1 VFEWDSERRRLKAFI
16 LDAYRRYVAYDCALR
31 AGSLAY
37 YALLCTFPLLL
48 FLVFLGTQVL
58 ASQDARTSLELAISQ
73 LTPQT
78 ADIIS
83 SAVEQS
89 IQARGGELIGVIG
102 ALGLLWSASAVFG
115 VLSSTMNMIWE
126 VSPRPFWRRR
136 LMALLAVSAISGLF
150 VISLLMSVIGVLR
163 DLLALFPSWR
173 WVNPLV
179 SLMVSVA
186 LFWLIYRSLP
196 NRRVDARAALIGGGL
211 AAGLWQ
217 LAKAG
222 FAWYLGSGWARYGL
236 VYGSLTSLVVLII
249 WMYLSAWILLTG
261 GVVVAALERVYWP
274 ATDVQAADDFPG

>member
-1 VFEWDSERRRLKAFI
+1 MFEWDRARQRLKAFF

-37 YALLCTFPLLL
+37 YALLCIFPLLL

-58 ASQDARTSLELAISQ
+58 ASEAARASLETAISQ

-89 IQARGGELIGVIG
+89 IQARGSIGVIG
-102 ALGLLWSASAVFG
+102 AIGLLWSASAVFG
-115 VLSSTMNMIWE
+115 VLSSTMNLIWE

-136 LMALLAVSAISGLF
+136 LVALLAVSSIAGLF
-150 VISLLMSVIGVLR
+150 VFSLLMSVIGVLR
-163 DLLALFPSWR
+163 DLLAIFPSWR

-179 SLMVSVA
+179 SLLVSMT

-211 AAGLWQ
+211 AAWLWQ

-249 WMYLSAWILLTG
+249 WLYLSAWILLTG

-274 ATDVQAADDFPG
+274 TNDVQSVGAISG

>member
-1 VFEWDSERRRLKAFI
+1 VINWDNMRQQLKAFI

-37 YALLCTFPLLL
+37 YALLCIFPLLL

-58 ASQDARTSLELAISQ
+58 ASEAARNALETAISQ

-89 IQARGGELIGVIG
+89 IQARGSIGVIG

-136 LMALLAVSAISGLF
+136 LMALLAVSSISGLF
-150 VISLLMSVIGVLR
+150 VISLLISVIGVLR
-163 DLLALFPSWR
+163 DLLAIFPSWR

-179 SLMVSVA
+179 SYIVSVI
-186 LFWLIYRSLP
+186 LFWLIYRSIP
-196 NRRVDARAALIGGGL
+196 NRRVGVRAALIGGGL

-222 FAWYLGSGWARYGL
+222 FAWYLSSGWARYGL

-249 WMYLSAWILLTG
+249 WIYLSAWILLTG
-261 GVVVAALERVYWP
+261 GAVVAALEQVYWP
-274 ATDVQAADDFPG
+274 TVDSQAVEKFPA

>member
-1 VFEWDSERRRLKAFI
+1 MFNWDSARQRLKAFI

-37 YALLCTFPLLL
+37 YALLCIFPLLL

-58 ASQDARTSLELAISQ
+58 ASEAARASLETAISQ

-83 SAVEQS
+83 NAVEQS
-89 IQARGGELIGVIG
+89 IQARGSIGVIS

-115 VLSSTMNMIWE
+115 VLSSTMNLIWE

-150 VISLLMSVIGVLR
+150 VLSLLMSVIGVLR
-163 DLLALFPSWR
+163 DLLAIFPSWR

-179 SLMVSVA
+179 SLMISVA

-217 LAKAG
+217 LAKAV

-274 ATDVQAADDFPG
+274 IDDVQAVDDFSG

>member
-1 VFEWDSERRRLKAFI
+1 MFKWDSAGQRLKAFF
-16 LDAYRRYVAYDCALR
+16 LDAYRRYEAYDCALR

-37 YALLCTFPLLL
+37 YALLCIFPLLL

-58 ASQDARTSLELAISQ
+58 ASEAARASLETAISQ

-89 IQARGGELIGVIG
+89 IQARGSIGVIG
-102 ALGLLWSASAVFG
+102 AIGLLWSASAVFG
-115 VLSSTMNMIWE
+115 VLSSTMNLIWE

-136 LMALLAVSAISGLF
+136 LVALLAVSSIAGLF
-150 VISLLMSVIGVLR
+150 VFSLLMSVIGVLR
-163 DLLALFPSWR
+163 DLLAIFPSWR

-179 SLMVSVA
+179 SLLVSVT

-249 WMYLSAWILLTG
+249 WLYLSAWILLTG

-274 ATDVQAADDFPG
+274 TNDVQSVGDVSG